1 MKKKIKEN
9 TSQIRSAI
17 ILCGGKGSR
26 LGLIGKR
33 IPKTLMKIQ
42 KKPILWYILNELI
55 KNQINHFILPIGHK
69 GDLIKKFI
77 KEFKANTKEELS
89 FDVIETG
96 INTTISNRIFKVSH
110 KIVSNNFLLL
120 NGDAIFDFNLKNIIK
135 NHVKLR
141 LQLSLM
147 TCKVISNFGVVII
160 KKGKPVSFKRDIEY
174 DTLSVNNNK
183 QKGVIFTGMA
193 LINKKIL
200 DKANYK
206 SYSNFETNF
215 YPKILKNNK
224 SSYSQISGFWYA
236 MDNSKEIDTANKLD
250 KKNKISMYISRLKKS
265 FWKNK

>member
-1 MKKKIKEN
+1 LNKKFKEN
-9 TSQIRSAI
+9 TSQIKSAV

-33 IPKTLMKIQ
+33 IPKTLMNIQ
-42 KKPILWYILNELI
+42 NKPILWYILNELI
-55 KNQINHFILPIGHK
+55 KNKINHFILPIGHK

-77 KEFKANTKEELS
+77 KKFKANTKKELF
-89 FDVIETG
+89 FDIIETG

-110 KIVSNNFLLL
+110 KIVSNNFLIL
-120 NGDAIFDFNLKNIIK
+120 NGDAIFNFNLKNIIK
-135 NHVKLR
+135 NHIKLR
-141 LQLSLM
+141 SQLSLM

-236 MDNSKEIDTANKLD
+236 MDNPKEINVANKFD
-250 KKNKISMYISRLKKS
+250 KKNKVSKYIFQLKKK
-265 FWKNK
+265 FFND